1 MKLVH
6 LSDLHLG
13 KRVNEFNMLEE
24 QDYMLRVILQLL
36 DAEKPDAVL
45 IAGDVYD
52 KSVPSAEAVQLCD
65 WFLTRLSERK
75 LPVFLI
81 SGNHDSPE
89 RLAFGA
95 RLMDRSGVHVSPV
108 YDGHVE
114 PFELRDEYGP
124 VRFYLLPFLKPA
136 HVRRFFPDETIESY
150 SDALRTAI
158 GAMAPDPDVRSVL
171 LTHQFVTGA
180 ERCESE
186 ELSVGGSDN
195 VDASVFD
202 GFDYVALGHLHGPQS
217 VGREGLRY
225 CGSPLKY
232 SFSEARQQKS
242 LTVAE
247 LGEKGTLTVR
257 TLPLTPRHDLR
268 EIRGSY
274 LELTAR
280 SFYQGTATDDYL
292 HVTLTDEDDVPD
304 AIGKLRVI
312 YPNLMKLDYDNAR
325 TRRSAAIG
333 PAQEQERK
341 HPLELFEEL
350 YEKQNNQAMSDEQRG
365 YLRTLMEE
373 IWEGRP

>member
-257 TLPLTPRHDLR
+257 TLPLTP
-268 EIRGSY
+268 
-274 LELTAR
+274 ELTAR

>member
-1 MKLVH
+1 MKFVH

-52 KSVPSAEAVQLCD
+52 KSVPSAEAVLLCD
-65 WFLTRLSERK
+65 WFLTRLSERR

-89 RLAFGA
+89 RLSFGA

-108 YDGHVE
+108 YSGSVE
-114 PFELRDEYGP
+114 PLELRDEYGP
-124 VRFYLLPFLKPA
+124 VRFYLLPFLKPSQ
-136 HVRRFFPDETIESY
+136 VRRFFPDSPVESY
-150 SDALRTAI
+150 TDALRTAI
-158 GAMAPDPDVRSVL
+158 GQMAPDPRLRNVL

-186 ELSVGGSDN
+186 EISVGGSDN
-195 VDASVFD
+195 VDAAVFEP
-202 GFDYVALGHLHGPQS
+202 FDYVALGHLHGPQC
-217 VGREGLRY
+217 VGRESLRY

-232 SFSEARQQKS
+232 SFSEAGQKKS
-242 LTVAE
+242 LTVVE
-247 LGEKGTLTVR
+247 LREKGSLTVR

-292 HVTLTDEDDVPD
+292 HVTLTDEDDIPD

-333 PAQEQERK
+333 PAREQERR
-341 HPLELFEEL
+341 HPLALFEEL
-350 YEKQNNQAMSDEQRG
+350 YEKQNNRPMSEAQRG

-373 IWEGRP
+373 IWEGGA